1 MTLHRPPK
9 LVKPRAV
16 RARRHRPGPLYRG
29 VMTRVRCVGA
39 VVRDA
44 YGRLLMVQRGHAPA
58 AGTWSIPG
66 GRVEPGEADLDAVAR
81 EVLEETGLVVKPGDL
96 VGTVERFTPSGAVYE
111 IFDYAA
117 EVVSGELAAA
127 TDADDARWVTDAEL
141 LELPC
146 SPGLVDALRAW
157 GVLS

>member
-1 MTLHRPPK
+1 
-9 LVKPRAV
+9 
-16 RARRHRPGPLYRG
+16 
-29 VMTRVRCVGA
+29 MTRVRCVGA
-39 VVRDA
+39 LVRDA
-44 YGRLLMVQRGHAPA
+44 QGRLLMVQRGHEPA

-66 GRVEPGEADLDAVAR
+66 GRVEPGESDAEAVAR

-96 VGTVERFTPSGAVYE
+96 VGTVERQTSSDVVYD

-127 TDADDARWVTDAEL
+127 TDAADARWVRDAEI

-146 SPGLVDALRAW
+146 SPGLVDTLRSW
-157 GVLS
+157 GELP

>member
-1 MTLHRPPK
+1 
-9 LVKPRAV
+9 
-16 RARRHRPGPLYRG
+16 
-29 VMTRVRCVGA
+29 MTRVRCVGA
-39 VVRDA
+39 LVRDA
-44 YGRLLMVQRGHAPA
+44 QGRLLMVQRGHEPA

-66 GRVEPGEADLDAVAR
+66 GRVEPGESDAEAVAR

-96 VGTVERFTPSGAVYE
+96 VGTVERPTASGDVYD

-127 TDADDARWVTDAEL
+127 TDAADARWVGDAEI

-146 SPGLVDALRAW
+146 SPRLVDTLRSW
-157 GVLS
+157 GELP